1 MKVRSNQQLNLEDF
15 FSRLTF
21 STLID
26 DFSDKENHMFRA
38 QDAHQFPT
46 SSAAGP
52 MSGAVQVSICE
63 AFDKIW
69 NAPEDSAFIGRVC
82 STE

>member
-21 STLID
+21 STLIE
-26 DFSDKENHMFRA
+26 DFSDKENHMYMA
-38 QDAHQFPT
+38 QHAHQFAET
-46 SSAAGP
+46 NAA
-52 MSGAVQVSICE
+52 AVRVSLCE

-69 NAPEDSAFIGRVC
+69 NAPEDSIFIGRLLD
-82 STE
+82 

>member
-21 STLID
+21 TTLIE

-38 QDAHQFPT
+38 QHTHQFPT
-46 SSAAGP
+46 GAVVGP
-52 MSGAVQVSICE
+52 MTGAVRVSICE

-69 NAPEDSAFIGRVC
+69 NAPEDSAFIERVC

>member
-21 STLID
+21 TTLIE

-38 QDAHQFPT
+38 QHAHQFT
-46 SSAAGP
+46 AGP
-52 MSGAVQVSICE
+52 ITGAVRVSICE

-69 NAPEDSAFIGRVC
+69 NAPEDSEFIERVC
-82 STE
+82 STD